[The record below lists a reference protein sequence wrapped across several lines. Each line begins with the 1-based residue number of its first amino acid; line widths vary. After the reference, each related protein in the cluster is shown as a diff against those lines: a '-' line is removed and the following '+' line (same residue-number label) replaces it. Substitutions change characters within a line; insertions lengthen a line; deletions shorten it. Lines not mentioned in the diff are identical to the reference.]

1 MIQRIQTLWLAI
13 TIITA
18 FLAIKQPLTIL
29 RQNSEREYLVDYNG
43 IIKYEGKE
51 AGVIQKELPEIKI
64 LLWAILLFS
73 ATAIFTYKYRKAQ
86 KLLSLLAAF
95 IAIVLLIITVYQ
107 TAILLTSTGTKYQFS
122 ADDLLLLTLIVT
134 PILAWR
140 GIFKDEELV
149 KSYDRLR

>member
-29 RQNSEREYLVDYNG
+29 TQNSEREYLVDYNG
-43 IIKYEGKE
+43 IIKYERTE
-51 AGVIQKELPEIKI
+51 TGVIQKELPEIKL
-64 LLWAILLFS
+64 LLWAIILFS
-73 ATAIFTYKYRKAQ
+73 AAAVFTYKYRKAQ
-86 KLLSLLAAF
+86 KLLSLLASF
-95 IAIVLLIITVYQ
+95 IAIILLIITVYQ
-107 TAILLTSTGTKYQFS
+107 TAILSTSTGTRYQFS
-122 ADDLLLLTLIVT
+122 ADDLLLLTLIIT

-140 GIFKDEELV
+140 GICKDEELV